1 MIIMHRLIT
10 GINYAHRFFFFND
23 KEREGRKGGEGV
35 QNYEEVE
42 CFNFYANLSLSLCF
56 LFHAKKY
63 SSLVSY
69 LLIPFH
75 AADYVAKSD
84 FS

>member
-1 MIIMHRLIT
+1 MHSIIT
-10 GINYAHRFFFFND
+10 DINYAHDVFSMTK
-23 KEREGRKGGEGV
+23 KEREGREGR
-35 QNYEEVE
+35 E
-42 CFNFYANLSLSLCF
+42 CKITKKLNFLVFTPTSLSLSFRF
-56 LFHAKKY
+56 LFHTKKS

-75 AADYVAKSD
+75 AADYAAKSD

>member
-1 MIIMHRLIT
+1 M
-10 GINYAHRFFFFND
+10 FFFFND
-23 KEREGRKGGEGV
+23 KEREGEREWR
-35 QNYEEVE
+35 E
-42 CFNFYANLSLSLCF
+42 CKITKKLNFLDFSPTSLSLSFRF
-56 LFHAKKY
+56 LFHTKKS

-69 LLIPFH
+69 PLIPFH